1 MKDFKEGR
9 IGKGNY
15 DSVAFIQFSKKGSF
29 FGCEYPLVCYLFIHS
44 RFRRPKIRSSRWCQ
58 CFEALRGSCEEPED
72 QKGKKWVSRR
82 FSLVLGSEF

>member
-15 DSVAFIQFSKKGSF
+15 DSVAFIRFSKKGSF
-29 FGCEYPLVCYLFIHS
+29 FGCEYPLVCYLFIGFILS
-44 RFRRPKIRSSRWCQ
+44 
-58 CFEALRGSCEEPED
+58 FEGRKFDLRAGLSVLRGSCEEPED